1 MTSMTPT
8 PADRGR
14 GPLVFVFAGCAIF
27 SLCVVLACA
36 ANAAYWMYA
45 TRTAWVAAGPRAAPG
60 DLASLPA
67 GEAARGEQVFADN
80 GCNACHSFEPDRRI
94 VGPSLAGVA
103 ARAASLQ
110 ADYTAELYLYES
122 IVSPDAYVAAG
133 FPGGVMPANYGG
145 RLSDQQLADLLAFLL
160 TK

>member
-8 PADRGR
+8 PAARGR
-14 GPLVFVFAGCAIF
+14 SPLVFVFGGCAVLG
-27 SLCVVLACA
+27 LCVALACA
-36 ANAAYWMYA
+36 ANAAYGVYA
-45 TRTAWVAAGPRAAPG
+45 TRTARVADGPAVAPG
-60 DLASLPA
+60 DLATLPA
-67 GEAARGEQVFADN
+67 GDAARGEQVFADG
-80 GCNACHSFEPDRRI
+80 GCNACHSLEPGERI

-110 ADYTAELYLYES
+110 ADYTAERYLYES
-122 IVSPDAYVAAG
+122 IVSPNAHVAAG

-160 TK
+160 TR